1 MRVLLAIDGSAPADR
16 ARQLVGVLPWPA
28 GSRIRVAAA
37 LEPSVNLLGLPWR
50 TASSEGPLLPVEAT
64 LVRRLWDTLQN
75 AVRDLARADLV
86 VDPILLRGRPA
97 SAIIEEAR
105 DFEADLVVVGNR
117 GHGTLETML
126 LGSVSAEVVDH
137 APCPVLVVRNGHV
150 RSILLAHDGSE
161 AADRATLVLREWPI
175 FRDVPVTVLSVADV
189 AIPWSAGVAPG
200 VYDEVL
206 ESYNAS
212 VDEARRQHEELA
224 RAVADQL
231 RNAGY
236 RVAIEVREGNPAEQ
250 IIAYAKAH
258 PVDLVVVGT
267 RGHTGLTRL
276 LLGSVARRVLVHA
289 PASVLVVREK
299 ARVGPAEAGSGT
311 TTEAQAHGGAAPAP
325 PPSGH
330 TLGASREPVPPRS
343 QDGGTS

>member
-16 ARQLVGVLPWPA
+16 ARQLVGVLPWPS
-28 GSRIRVAAA
+28 GTTIRVAAA
-37 LEPSVNLLGLPWR
+37 LEPSVHLLGLPWR
-50 TASSEGPLLPVEAT
+50 TASSEGPLLPVEET
-64 LVRRLWDTLQN
+64 LVRRLWDALQN
-75 AVRDLARADLV
+75 AVRDLERADLV

-97 SAIIEEAR
+97 SAIVEEAR
-105 DFEADLVVVGNR
+105 DFEADLIVVGNR

-137 APCPVLVVRNGHV
+137 APCPVLVARNGRV

-161 AADRATLVLREWPI
+161 AADHAALVLRQWPV
-175 FRDVPVTVLSVADV
+175 FRDVPVTVISVADV

-212 VDEARRQHEELA
+212 VDEARRQHEDIA

-231 RNAGY
+231 RDVGY
-236 RVAIEVREGNPAEQ
+236 RVSVEVREGNPAEQ
-250 IIAYAKAH
+250 IVAYAKAH
-258 PVDLVVVGT
+258 PIDLIVMGT
-267 RGHTGLTRL
+267 RGHTGLARL

-289 PASVLVVREK
+289 PTSVLVVREK
-299 ARVGPAEAGSGT
+299 AHVGPVETGT
-311 TTEAQAHGGAAPAP
+311 TSTSEARP
-325 PPSGH
+325 
-330 TLGASREPVPPRS
+330 
-343 QDGGTS
+343 